1 MSFWEY
7 VGNRHQQLL
16 TDAYQH
22 ASAVFQCMVVATLI
36 GVVIGV
42 VTYRS
47 EWAGNLATTTTSTI
61 LTIPSLAMIGLLIPI
76 VGLGVPPTV
85 IALTLYG
92 LLPIVRNSI
101 VGLRGV
107 DPSLVDAA
115 KGIGMSRPMR
125 LVRVELPLAW
135 PPILTG
141 IRVST
146 QMLMGIAAIAAYAS
160 GPGLGNEIFRGIGSL
175 GSKNALNQVLAGTL
189 GIIILALLFDAA
201 YVVLGRLTIPRG
213 SVPESAATTTSGA
226 SIELENLTKKYP
238 GTPQP
243 AVENV
248 NMEIKAGELVVFV
261 GPSGCGK
268 STTLKMINRLIEPTG
283 GRIRIDGEDVTDIDP
298 VKLRRKVG
306 YAIQSSGLFPHMTV
320 AQNIA
325 LVPRMI
331 GWSKSRIRD
340 RVEEMLD
347 LVGLDAGEFQ
357 GRYPRQLS
365 GGQQQRVGVARAL
378 AADPPVLLM
387 DEPFGAVDPITRDH
401 LQDELIRLQHEL
413 HKTIVFVTH
422 DFDEAIKLGDRIA
435 VLRERSHIAQFDTP
449 EAILTNPADD
459 FVSGFVGAGAALKRL
474 NLTRVRDVEITDY
487 PTVTVDDPLQDIF
500 DRLRDSGTNEILLL
514 DKRGRPY
521 KWLRRGDMM
530 RAKGSLAR
538 AGTLVSDTVTRDATL
553 RDALEAVLTDNAGR
567 VAVTGRRGEY
577 TGVVD
582 METLMNSV
590 HELLE
595 ADRLEAMEAQH
606 ELEEARALQ
615 THAEQEGAGG
625 EEPA

>member
-1 MSFWEY
+1 MP
-7 VGNRHQQLL
+7 G
-16 TDAYQH
+16 AP
-22 ASAVFQCMVVATLI
+22 A
-36 GVVIGV
+36 
-42 VTYRS
+42 
-47 EWAGNLATTTTSTI
+47 AGPDGA
-61 LTIPSLAMIGLLIPI
+61 
-76 VGLGVPPTV
+76 
-85 IALTLYG
+85 
-92 LLPIVRNSI
+92 
-101 VGLRGV
+101 
-107 DPSLVDAA
+107 
-115 KGIGMSRPMR
+115 
-125 LVRVELPLAW
+125 
-135 PPILTG
+135 
-141 IRVST
+141 
-146 QMLMGIAAIAAYAS
+146 
-160 GPGLGNEIFRGIGSL
+160 
-175 GSKNALNQVLAGTL
+175 AGT
-189 GIIILALLFDAA
+189 
-201 YVVLGRLTIPRG
+201 T
-213 SVPESAATTTSGA
+213 GA
-226 SIELENLTKKYP
+226 GIELEGLTKHYP
-238 GTPQP
+238 GSPQP
-243 AVENV
+243 AVDNV
-248 NMEIKAGELVVFV
+248 SMEIRAGETVILV

-268 STTLKMINRLIEPTG
+268 STTLKMINRLIEPSG
-283 GRIRIDGEDVTDIDP
+283 GRIRINGEDVTDMDP
-298 VKLRRKVG
+298 VRLRRQVG

-325 LVPRMI
+325 LVPRMT
-331 GWSKSRIRD
+331 GWSKSRTGA

-347 LVGLDAGEFQ
+347 LVGLDPAEFHD
-357 GRYPRQLS
+357 RYPRQLS

-474 NLTRVRDVEITDY
+474 NLTRVRDVGITDC
-487 PTVTVDDPLQDIF
+487 PTVTVDEPLQHIIG
-500 DRLRDSGTNEILLL
+500 RLRDAGTNEILLL
-514 DKRGRPY
+514 DRRGRPY
-521 KWLRRGDMM
+521 KWLRRGDLM

-553 RDALEAVLTDNAGR
+553 RDALEAVLTDNTGR

-595 ADRLEAMEAQH
+595 ADRLDALEHQH
-606 ELEEARALQ
+606 DLEEVRSDR
-615 THAEQEGAGG
+615 THAEQEGLG
-625 EEPA
+625 EEGSRA

>member
-1 MSFWEY
+1 M
-7 VGNRHQQLL
+7 
-16 TDAYQH
+16 
-22 ASAVFQCMVVATLI
+22 
-36 GVVIGV
+36 
-42 VTYRS
+42 
-47 EWAGNLATTTTSTI
+47 
-61 LTIPSLAMIGLLIPI
+61 
-76 VGLGVPPTV
+76 
-85 IALTLYG
+85 
-92 LLPIVRNSI
+92 
-101 VGLRGV
+101 
-107 DPSLVDAA
+107 
-115 KGIGMSRPMR
+115 
-125 LVRVELPLAW
+125 
-135 PPILTG
+135 
-141 IRVST
+141 
-146 QMLMGIAAIAAYAS
+146 
-160 GPGLGNEIFRGIGSL
+160 
-175 GSKNALNQVLAGTL
+175 
-189 GIIILALLFDAA
+189 
-201 YVVLGRLTIPRG
+201 
-213 SVPESAATTTSGA
+213 
-226 SIELENLTKKYP
+226 ENLTKRYP
-238 GTPQP
+238 GGAQP
-243 AVENV
+243 AVDNV
-248 NMEIKAGELVVFV
+248 SMEIKAGETVVFV

-283 GRIRIDGEDVTDIDP
+283 GRIRIGGEDVTDMDP

-325 LVPRMI
+325 LVPRMT
-331 GWSKSRIRD
+331 GWPKKRIRD

-347 LVGLDAGEFQ
+347 LVGLDPGEFH

-474 NLTRVRDVEITDY
+474 NLTRVRDVEMREY
-487 PTVTVDDPLQDIF
+487 PTVTVDTPLQQIF
-500 DRLRDSGTNEILLL
+500 GYLRSSGTNEILLL
-514 DKRGRPY
+514 DRRRRPY
-521 KWLRRGDMM
+521 KWLRRGDLM
-530 RAKGSLAR
+530 RARGSLAR
-538 AGTLVSDTVTRDATL
+538 AGTLVHDTVTRDGTL

-577 TGVVD
+577 IGVVD

-595 ADRLEAMEAQH
+595 ADRLDAMEHQH
-606 ELEEARALQ
+606 DLEEARSQQ
-615 THAEQEGAGG
+615 THFEQEGDAA
-625 EEPA
+625 EKKA

>member
-1 MSFWEY
+1 MP
-7 VGNRHQQLL
+7 G
-16 TDAYQH
+16 AP
-22 ASAVFQCMVVATLI
+22 A
-36 GVVIGV
+36 
-42 VTYRS
+42 
-47 EWAGNLATTTTSTI
+47 AGPDGA
-61 LTIPSLAMIGLLIPI
+61 
-76 VGLGVPPTV
+76 
-85 IALTLYG
+85 
-92 LLPIVRNSI
+92 
-101 VGLRGV
+101 
-107 DPSLVDAA
+107 
-115 KGIGMSRPMR
+115 
-125 LVRVELPLAW
+125 
-135 PPILTG
+135 
-141 IRVST
+141 
-146 QMLMGIAAIAAYAS
+146 
-160 GPGLGNEIFRGIGSL
+160 
-175 GSKNALNQVLAGTL
+175 AGT
-189 GIIILALLFDAA
+189 
-201 YVVLGRLTIPRG
+201 T
-213 SVPESAATTTSGA
+213 GA
-226 SIELENLTKKYP
+226 GIELEGLTKHYP
-238 GTPQP
+238 GSPQP
-243 AVENV
+243 AVDNV
-248 NMEIKAGELVVFV
+248 SMEIRAGETVILV

-268 STTLKMINRLIEPTG
+268 STTLKMINRLIEPSG
-283 GRIRIDGEDVTDIDP
+283 GRIRINGEDVTDMDP
-298 VKLRRKVG
+298 VRLRRQVG

-325 LVPRMI
+325 LVPRMT
-331 GWSKSRIRD
+331 GWSKSRTGE

-347 LVGLDAGEFQ
+347 LVGLDPAEFHD
-357 GRYPRQLS
+357 RYPRQLS

-474 NLTRVRDVEITDY
+474 NLTRVRDVGITDC
-487 PTVTVDDPLQDIF
+487 PTVTVDEPLQHII
-500 DRLRDSGTNEILLL
+500 DRLRDAGTNEILLL
-514 DKRGRPY
+514 DRRGRPY
-521 KWLRRGDMM
+521 KWLRRGDLM

-553 RDALEAVLTDNAGR
+553 RDALEAVLTDNTGR

-595 ADRLEAMEAQH
+595 ADRLDALEHQH
-606 ELEEARALQ
+606 DLEEVRSDR
-615 THAEQEGAGG
+615 THAEQEGLG
-625 EEPA
+625 EEGSRA